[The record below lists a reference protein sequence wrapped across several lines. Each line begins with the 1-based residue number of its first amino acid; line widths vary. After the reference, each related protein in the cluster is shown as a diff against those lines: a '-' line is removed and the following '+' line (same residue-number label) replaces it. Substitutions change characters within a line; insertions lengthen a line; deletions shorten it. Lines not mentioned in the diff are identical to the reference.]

1 MPEGRKQIKF
11 EGKIL
16 RDNKGNIIDL
26 EGFPE
31 NSVALLVP
39 FIADLNASI
48 KEFNKA
54 SRRYSKALISLTIV
68 LAILALCQFLVFISG

>member
-1 MPEGRKQIKF
+1 MKF

-16 RDNKGNIIDL
+16 RDDKGNIIKL

-31 NSVALLVP
+31 NSVALLAP
-39 FIADLNASI
+39 FIADLGASI

-54 SRRYSKALISLTIV
+54 SRRYSKALIGLTIV
-68 LAILALCQFLVFISG
+68 LAILALCQLLVFISG